1 MMLLHFL
8 VFMLAQSPAPTQPDA
23 ASLKQ
28 LAADV
33 QQALDAFCEHS
44 RKLNGIVSVY
54 RVDKESKKLL
64 QQTVIK
70 TDALR
75 RLTID
80 YNGDKQFS
88 HAELYRE
95 YPQGRQLLILNY
107 DRGNK
112 GPRLQIETYAQKGEA
127 FEFYEDYEYEK
138 NRVFAYDFPTN
149 NALRPV
155 PQVKW
160 TFADLLEYPAFK
172 ITSLESSGRDKD
184 RVVKV
189 SFTVDQAINA
199 KQTLEN
205 QLSQLQHGWFE
216 FRPSQ
221 FWTVY
226 RAEYALADARKAIQ
240 TWQVAFHYEPS
251 QAAIPLLRQIQMAP
265 LTQKGQVEPVSRV
278 IDCQFELVSKT
289 LPDSVFSLEQFG
301 LPERTIEAGLQDK
314 ADRKKREESD
324 KLNPPP
330 PAGGFPIA
338 KHGIDWTLW
347 SWLIATGIVVF
358 VAMGLLLSKRKPK
371 DTSTK
376 I

>member
-1 MMLLHFL
+1 MLLHFL
-8 VFMLAQSPAPTQPDA
+8 FLMLAQAPASTQPDA

-44 RKLNGIVSVY
+44 RKINGTVSVY
-54 RVDKESKKLL
+54 RVEKESKKLL
-64 QQTVIK
+64 QQTAIK
-70 TDALR
+70 TDASR
-75 RLTID
+75 RLTIE

-88 HAELYRE
+88 RAELYRE
-95 YPQGRQLLILNY
+95 YPPGRQLLILNY

-112 GPRLQIETYAQKGEA
+112 GPRLQIETYAQKGET

-138 NRVFAYDFPTN
+138 NRIFAYDFPTN

-172 ITSLESSGRDKD
+172 ITSMESSGKDND

-189 SFTVDQAINA
+189 AFKVDQAINA

-216 FRPSQ
+216 FRPAQ
-221 FWTVY
+221 FWTIH
-226 RAEYALADARKAIQ
+226 RAEYALADSRKAIQ
-240 TWQVAFHYEPS
+240 TWQVSFHYETDKSP
-251 QAAIPLLRQIQMAP
+251 IPLLKKIQMAT
-265 LTQKGQVEPVSRV
+265 LNQKGQVEPISRE
-278 IDCQFELVSKT
+278 IDCQFELISKT

-301 LPERTIEAGLQDK
+301 LPERSIEAGLQDK

-338 KHGIDWTLW
+338 KHGIDWNVW
-347 SWLIATGIVVF
+347 SWLIGAGIV
-358 VAMGLLLSKRKPK
+358 LLIGVILMLARRTPK
-371 DTSTK
+371 GVSIKT
-376 I
+376 